1 MIKMTYNI
9 DRIVAKILLSF
20 AVVLFSVDA
29 LGVTKAD
36 ADALYEK
43 EDYAEAA
50 SAYESI
56 LKTKGVSSALYY
68 NLGNCYYKLDD
79 IPHAVLNYERATLLD
94 PGDNDIRAN
103 LALARGKTID
113 KVVPPSEM
121 FFVTWWRNLTTSIS
135 LDTWSYV
142 GIAAFVVMLIGVC
155 LYMFVS
161 QLTVRKIGIYGA
173 MLMFVVCIIA
183 NLCAFSQSMD
193 IKHRGT
199 GIIMSPS
206 VTVKSSPSDKST
218 DLFLIHEGS
227 KVEILDGS
235 MKEWKEVKFEEGK
248 QGWIPSEAME
258 VI

>member
-1 MIKMTYNI
+1 MMNI
-9 DRIVAKILLSF
+9 TCKVGRMAAKILLSF
-20 AVVLFSVDA
+20 VVAFISVSAFAVS
-29 LGVTKAD
+29 KAE

-43 EDYAEAA
+43 ENFADAA

-56 LKTKGVSSALYY
+56 LKTQGVSAALYY

-79 IPHAVLNYERATLLD
+79 IPHAILNYERATLLD

-121 FFVTWWRNLTTSIS
+121 FFVTWWRNLTTSMS
-135 LDTWSYV
+135 MDTWSYV
-142 GIAAFVVMLIGVC
+142 GIGAFLLMLIGIC

-161 QLTVRKIGIYGA
+161 QLAVRKIGVYGA
-173 MLMFVVCIIA
+173 MLMLVLCVIA
-183 NLCAFSQSMD
+183 NFCAFSQSMD
-193 IKHRGT
+193 IKHRST
-199 GIIMSPS
+199 GVILSPS

-235 MKEWKEVKFEEGK
+235 MKDWKEVKFEEGK